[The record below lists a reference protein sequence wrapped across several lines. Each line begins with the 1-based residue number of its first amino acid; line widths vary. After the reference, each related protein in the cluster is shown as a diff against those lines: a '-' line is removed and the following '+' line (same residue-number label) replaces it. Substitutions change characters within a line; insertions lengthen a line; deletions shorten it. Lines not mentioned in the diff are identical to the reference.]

1 MEAGWEAM
9 SAPVLHTERLV
20 LRPFAPSDEETLL
33 RLWNDA
39 DVRRF
44 LWDDQPVARETV
56 REQIA
61 QSQADFRERGY
72 GLFLVTREGVV
83 LGAAGLF
90 RLPGE
95 AWVEL
100 IYALLPGAW
109 GQGLATEAARA
120 VLRFGFESA
129 GLEEILAGADPGN
142 AASLRVIERLGM
154 TEEHER
160 FVGPAQVLVRYRR
173 LRREDFRNGKAP
185 NP

>member
-1 MEAGWEAM
+1 MAAGFRAM
-9 SAPVLHTERLV
+9 STPVLHTERLV
-20 LRPFAPSDEETLL
+20 LRPFTPSDEETLF

-61 QSQADFRERGY
+61 QSQADFRERGH
-72 GLFLVTREGVV
+72 GLFLVERADAVI
-83 LGAAGLF
+83 GAAGLF

-100 IYALLPGAW
+100 IYALLPSAW

-129 GLEEILAGADPGN
+129 GLEEILAGADLAN

-154 TEEHER
+154 TGEHER
-160 FVGPAQVLVRYRR
+160 VVGPARVPVRYRR
-173 LRREDFRNGKAP
+173 MRREDFAG
-185 NP
+185 

>member
-1 MEAGWEAM
+1 M
-9 SAPVLHTERLV
+9 APVLHTRRLV
-20 LRPFAPSDEETLL
+20 LRPFAPSDEETLF

-61 QSQADFRERGY
+61 QSQADFRERGH
-72 GLFLVTREGVV
+72 GLFLVARAEAPEDFI
-83 LGAAGLF
+83 GAAGLF
-90 RLPGE
+90 QLPG
-95 AWVEL
+95 ADQVEL
-100 IYALLPGAW
+100 VYALLPGAW

-142 AASLRVIERLGM
+142 AASLRVIERLG
-154 TEEHER
+154 TTDEHER
-160 FVGPAQVLVRYRR
+160 AVGPAGVLVRYRR
-173 LRREDFRNGKAP
+173 LRRAAFAKNDQAP
-185 NP
+185 GP